1 MIYNIE
7 TLQMSSMFNNKE
19 AAKNDPLFAYSRLHC
34 CRDKECALGT
44 CGDMGRWKRVRNTY
58 TYIMQIYVNAHI
70 LHR

>member
-19 AAKNDPLFAYSRLHC
+19 AAKNDPLIAYSRMHC
-34 CRDKECALGT
+34 WRDRECALGT
-44 CGDMGRWKRVRNTY
+44 CGDMGRWKRMRNTY
-58 TYIMQIYVNAHI
+58 AYIMQIYVNAHI